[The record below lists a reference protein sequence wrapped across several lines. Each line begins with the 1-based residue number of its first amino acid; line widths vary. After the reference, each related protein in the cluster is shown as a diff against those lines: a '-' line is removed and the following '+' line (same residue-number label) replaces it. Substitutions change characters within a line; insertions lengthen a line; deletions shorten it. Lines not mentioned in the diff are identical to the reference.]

1 MSKLTVAVSCPIDTY
16 SGYGARSRDFVKALI
31 ELGDYDVKI
40 LSQRW
45 GNTRFG
51 YLKNHDETDLI
62 TRIVPKVDS
71 QPDIWVQCTV
81 PNEFQKIGKFNIGL
95 TAGIETTICA
105 APWIEGCNRMDLIL
119 CSSEHSKRVFLETQF
134 TQKDKNTGQIIK
146 ALQLTKPVEVLF
158 EGGDLT
164 KYFPTKSNFDLT
176 EIKESFC
183 LLFVGH
189 WLQGKLGEDRKNV
202 GFMIKSFLESYKNK
216 KDAPALLLKTS
227 KGNASLLDQTQL
239 LKQID
244 DIRKTVNGKLP
255 NIYILHG
262 DISDNDMNSLY
273 NHDKVKAMISLTKG
287 EGFGRPLLEFSLINK
302 PIIASGWSG
311 HVDFLAPEFTILI
324 GGEVKPVDKSAVVKD
339 VLIPESSW
347 FQADS
352 GEVGKAYKDIVKN
365 YKKHLSKAKRLGHKN
380 RTEFSFEAMVKK
392 IKEYMTAYLPEIPKQ
407 VELSLP
413 KLDLPKLKKL

>member
-62 TRIVPKVDS
+62 TRIIPKLDS

-164 KYFPTKSNFDLT
+164 KYFPTKSNFDLS

-227 KGNASLLDQTQL
+227 KGNASLLDQRQL

-311 HVDFLAPEFTILI
+311 HVDFLSPEFTILI

-365 YKKHLSKAKRLGHKN
+365 YKKHLNKAKRLGHKN

-392 IKEYMTAYLPEIPKQ
+392 IKEYMTTYLPEIPKQ

>member
-31 ELGDYDVKI
+31 ELGEYDVKI
-40 LSQRW
+40 ISQRW

-51 YLKNHDETDLI
+51 YLKDHNEIALES
-62 TRIVPKVDS
+62 RIVPKLDN
-71 QPDIWVQCTV
+71 QPDIWIQCTV
-81 PNEFQKIGKFNIGL
+81 PNEFQNVGKFNIGL
-95 TAGIETTICA
+95 TAGIETTLCA

-119 CSSEHSKRVFLETQF
+119 CSSEHSKKVFLETRY
-134 TQKDKNTGQIIK
+134 TQTDNNSGQIIK
-146 ALQLTKPVEVLF
+146 ELKVEKPVEVLF

-164 KYFPTKSNFDLT
+164 KYFDTKSNFDLSQV
-176 EIKESFC
+176 KEKFC

-189 WLQGKLGEDRKNV
+189 WLQGQIGEDRKNV
-202 GFMIKSFLESYKNK
+202 GYMIKSFLESYKNK

-227 KGNASLLDQTQL
+227 RGNTSLLDQTYV
-239 LKQID
+239 LKKID

-255 NIYILHG
+255 NIYLLHG
-262 DISDNDMNSLY
+262 DISDSEMNNLY
-273 NHDKVKAMISLTKG
+273 NHEKVKAMISLTKG
-287 EGFGRPLLEFSLINK
+287 EGFGRPLLEFSLVNK

-311 HVDFLAPEFTILI
+311 HVDFLDPKFSILI
-324 GGEVKPVDKSAVVKD
+324 GGELKQVDKSAVVKD

-352 GEVGKAYKDIVKN
+352 TQVGKAYKDILKN
-365 YKKHLSKAKRLGHKN
+365 YKKYLTNAKRLGHKN
-380 RTEFSFEAMVKK
+380 RTNFSYEKMVDK
-392 IKEYMTAYLPEIPKQ
+392 IKEYMTTYIPEIPKQ

-413 KLDLPKLKKL
+413 KLDLPKLKKV